1 MSLLLIC
8 LVSSVALAGERAL
21 VFLAGPAASDP
32 GAEDRVAQ
40 SLASAGI
47 TQVAWQSPSTL
58 EQQLQ
63 LVAVETR
70 SEDALCGGEVSL
82 REWSLSVQKAETQ
95 IQLLDIAGALAQLS
109 MAELEAGC
117 LDRPLDREI
126 LQRLDLALARAHL
139 LSAQQ
144 TRDPQQASFHEEQ
157 ARQTINAMLALGD
170 DLLLPSGL
178 EPEIQ
183 ALVELRP
190 YVEPIPVAGGGDLG
204 EVLLDGVPIGRLPR
218 GVLPGAH
225 IVQVVHEGSV
235 VAAARIELSGEPTL
249 IWGGPLYPG
258 DVLVE
263 VQLISSG
270 QPASEMFRA
279 LASLLGEQ
287 VLVAAVTRDEVRVHR
302 LDGGLVGPR
311 GEPVEPRPGP
321 APVHAAS
328 ALREVERELR
338 GPFLLGASARLLS
351 VPVGE
356 AKDLP
361 GWQTGLVVAGRYALR
376 EDLRLAASVGWR
388 GRRDLL
394 PPAYSDT
401 WLVQTLVPAQL
412 GARYALERGVGLEA
426 GADLLLGWSGL
437 RSQGAGLRLG
447 GVLALG
453 LAVPLGDGFRLKVDG
468 ELAAGRAY
476 VSTAAGLGLERSF

>member
-1 MSLLLIC
+1 MIRLLLV
-8 LVSSVALAGERAL
+8 LLSSPAQAAERAI
-21 VFLAGPAASDP
+21 VFLAGPAANEP
-32 GAEDRVAQ
+32 GAQERVAQ

-47 TQVAWQSPSTL
+47 GQVAWQDP
-58 EQQLQ
+58 EAVEADLQ
-63 LVAVETR
+63 LVSVATR

-82 REWSLSVQKAETQ
+82 REWSLSVQKAETR
-95 IQLLDIAGALAQLS
+95 IQLLDIDGALAQLS

-139 LSAQQ
+139 LSAQAG
-144 TRDPQQASFHEEQ
+144 DPQQASFHEEQ
-157 ARQTINAMLALGD
+157 ARQTISAMLALGD

-178 EPEIQ
+178 EPELQ

-190 YVEPIPVAGGGDLG
+190 YIEPIPVAGGGDLG

-263 VQLISSG
+263 VQLIGSG
-270 QPASEMFRA
+270 QPASELFRA
-279 LASLLGEQ
+279 LAGLLGEQ
-287 VLVAAVTRDEVRVHR
+287 VLVASVTRDEVRVHR
-302 LDGGLVGPR
+302 LDGGLIGARPTPVQPPGPR
-311 GEPVEPRPGP
+311 VPTAGS
-321 APVHAAS
+321 AS
-328 ALREVERELR
+328 LREVERQLR
-338 GPFLLGASARLLS
+338 GPFLIGASARLLT

-356 AKDLP
+356 GKDLP
-361 GWQTGLVVAGRYALR
+361 GWQTGLVVTGRYVLR
-376 EDLRLAASVGWR
+376 EDLRLAASVGYR

-394 PPAYSDT
+394 PPAYTDT
-401 WLVQTLVPAQL
+401 WLVQTMVPVQV
-412 GARYALERGVGLEA
+412 GARYALERSVGVEA
-426 GADLLLGWSGL
+426 GADLLMGWSGL
-437 RSQGAGLRLG
+437 RNQGAGFRLG

-453 LAVPLGDGFRLKVDG
+453 LAVPLGDGLRLKLDG
-468 ELAAGRAY
+468 ELAGGRAY
-476 VSTAAGLGLERSF
+476 VSTAAGLGIERSF